1 MSSDGPG
8 AGRGGGVPVP
18 DDGARG
24 GAVPG
29 MPGEGVPDDG
39 ASVPDDG
46 VPAVPVPDVPGLA
59 HAAGMPD
66 APAPDE
72 PAVELATVPTLGG
85 LYARGLAGSA
95 RAAAAR
101 RTTVRAGDLPDTHVV
116 VRDVR
121 PHADHLTAYQ
131 HLLGEPG
138 ADALPAGFVH
148 VVAFPVATAVMVRPD
163 FPLGLLGLVHVA
175 NRVEQ
180 RRAVR
185 LGERLDIDAHARD
198 LRAHRAGVTVE
209 VVADVSVGG
218 EHVWRGISTYL
229 AKGVRLAGA
238 RGGGHDVGVDDP
250 HGHAWDDDS
259 VADDGAVRDGAADD
273 TVTGSAVH
281 SGGVPRNAGAPDL
294 RAEWEPPLP
303 TGRWALGGGVGRAYA
318 AVSGDRNPI
327 HMSALTAKAF
337 GFPRAI
343 AHGMYTASRALA
355 DIGPAARGE
364 AFTWDVTFAKPV
376 LLPSNVN
383 VRVAREGDV
392 WRYDAWDSPGRR
404 HLTGSVTPAR

>member
-1 MSSDGPG
+1 
-8 AGRGGGVPVP
+8 
-18 DDGARG
+18 
-24 GAVPG
+24 
-29 MPGEGVPDDG
+29 
-39 ASVPDDG
+39 
-46 VPAVPVPDVPGLA
+46 
-59 HAAGMPD
+59 MPD

-72 PAVELATVPTLGG
+72 PAVELATVPALGG

-95 RAAAAR
+95 RAAATR

-229 AKGVRLAGA
+229 AKGVRLAGV
-238 RGGGHDVGVDDP
+238 RGGGHDVGVD
-250 HGHAWDDDS
+250 
-259 VADDGAVRDGAADD
+259 AAA
-273 TVTGSAVH
+273 TGSSAH
-281 SGGVPRNAGAPDL
+281 NGRAPQNAGAPDL

-392 WRYDAWDSPGRR
+392 WRYDAWDGRGRR
-404 HLTGSVTPAR
+404 HLTGSVTPPR